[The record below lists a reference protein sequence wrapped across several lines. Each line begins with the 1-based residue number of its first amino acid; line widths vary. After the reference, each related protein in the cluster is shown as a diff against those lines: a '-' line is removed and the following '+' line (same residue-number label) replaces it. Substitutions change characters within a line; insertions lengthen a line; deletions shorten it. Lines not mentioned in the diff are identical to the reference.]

1 MLVFNKIEILKYNDE
16 LTDATG
22 RKRYIM
28 ENTKKIVELS
38 LVQLSE
44 NNDLW
49 GWEFADRYIDDQKND
64 YCKFSGISETKSF
77 YIPDGFIVAKN
88 YADESVFT
96 KNGYSFSLGAA
107 NENPYI
113 NADTGMVFL
122 KPVK

>member
-1 MLVFNKIEILKYNDE
+1 
-16 LTDATG
+16 
-22 RKRYIM
+22 M

-49 GWEFADRYIDDQKND
+49 VWVFADHYRDDQKSD
-64 YCKFSGISETKSF
+64 CPKFSGISETKSF
-77 YIPDGFIVAKN
+77 YIPNGFVIEKN

-96 KNGYSFSLGAA
+96 KNGYSFSLGTA

>member
-1 MLVFNKIEILKYNDE
+1 
-16 LTDATG
+16 
-22 RKRYIM
+22 M

-49 GWEFADRYIDDQKND
+49 FWVFADQYRDDQKSD
-64 YCKFSGISETKSF
+64 FPKFSGISETKSF

-88 YADESVFT
+88 YVDESVFT
-96 KNGYSFSLGAA
+96 KNRYSFSLGTA